1 MEFLRFG
8 SSIPGSYW
16 GCCACCIIQNFN
28 HDPDAKYSIEIVCGD
43 GGEPIDGL
51 FLGKT
56 YKEVF
61 ESRLRIGTFNSDD
74 MPNHAFLAILTEYQ
88 LTSSHGNKWL
98 RILKE
103 NGFEFIRS
111 FDNSVYTGQS
121 LKGDDVDEDEDW
133 CEETHANYLFGMF
146 RNIGSGAIQNPF
158 QPPAAW
164 TDIEGGVLEIF
175 PELDDPVHGESKTID
190 LQNSRDRIHL
200 ESWNRIGPAKFY
212 KRPELESEGV
222 PVWLAGRRSKNPQE
236 PAKYREERQSKE
248 DKPVKSAPFS
258 AKL

>member
-28 HDPDAKYSIEIVCGD
+28 YDPDSKYSIEVVCGD
-43 GGEPIDGL
+43 GGEPIDDL

-61 ESRLRIGTFNSDD
+61 ESRLRIGTFNTED

-88 LTSSHGNKWL
+88 LTSTTGNKWL

-121 LKGDDVDEDEDW
+121 LKEEGYEDDW
-133 CEETHANYLFGMF
+133 CEGTHANYLFGMF
-146 RNIGSGAIQNPF
+146 RNIGSGAVENPF
-158 QPPAAW
+158 QAPKAW
-164 TDIEGGVLEIF
+164 QELSGGVMEF
-175 PELDDPVHGESKTID
+175 CDFVGQPAQNMQDSFAA
-190 LQNSRDRIHL
+190 LQASRDRVHR
-200 ESWNRIGPAKFY
+200 ESWDRIGPAKFY
-212 KRPELESEGV
+212 KRSELEADGV

-236 PAKYREERQSKE
+236 LASSRESRNKSSDTPAKA
-248 DKPVKSAPFS
+248 APFA
-258 AKL
+258 AKA

>member
-28 HDPDAKYSIEIVCGD
+28 FDPDSKYSIEVVCGD
-43 GGEPIDGL
+43 GGEPINGL

-61 ESRLRIGTFNSDD
+61 ESRLRIGTFSSEN
-74 MPNHAFLAILTEYQ
+74 MPNHAFLAIMTKYQ
-88 LTSSHGNKWL
+88 LRSENGNKWL

-111 FDNSVYTGQS
+111 FDNSVYTGPS
-121 LKGDDVDEDEDW
+121 LKGEVNEDDW

-146 RNIGSGAIQNPF
+146 RNIGSGAVENPF
-158 QPPAAW
+158 MPPREW
-164 TDIEGGVLEIF
+164 LDLGYGVVETSGF
-175 PELDDPVHGESKTID
+175 LDFEAIQQ
-190 LQNSRDRIHL
+190 LQESRDRVHR
-200 ESWNRIGPAKFY
+200 ESWDRIGEAKFY
-212 KRPELESEGV
+212 TREELEKEGV

-236 PAKYREERQSKE
+236 EAKDRESRQKHQDPAKA
-248 DKPVKSAPFS
+248 APFT